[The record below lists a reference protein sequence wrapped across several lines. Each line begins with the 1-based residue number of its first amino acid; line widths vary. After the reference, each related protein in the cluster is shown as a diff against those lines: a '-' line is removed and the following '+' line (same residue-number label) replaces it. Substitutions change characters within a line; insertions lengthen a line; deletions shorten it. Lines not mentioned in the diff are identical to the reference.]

1 MTDLTPQAAALFHRT
16 PPDLRE
22 TPDDGRP
29 RAMVFAIRYHY
40 IGTAVEVVLAHALR
54 LRGFRTEVLLCDQVM
69 PACDHRDIDR
79 DTPEACRDCAR
90 RSRALFEAAGLP
102 VRFLSE
108 FIGPDRR
115 AALESRVA
123 AIPDDLL
130 TDAEYRGVDVG
141 KIALA
146 STLRYFLRGR
156 LETPDHFAQFR
167 KFRVTAMMM
176 AEIGQGVMDARRPSA
191 VAVSHGIYVTWG
203 VLADVARRNGA
214 RVTVWGYGY
223 RRNSILVS
231 QGETY
236 HRDLLTEPHSHWRD
250 RPFPDSERETVE
262 RYLQSRV
269 NGGLDWIHYAPN
281 PEVDRE
287 AVRSAL
293 NLDPERPAVGL
304 FTNLCW
310 DAAVLFRGA
319 AFPDMYAW
327 LVETVRWA
335 LARPELQLVI
345 RCHPAEVRRRSET
358 REKAADVIRAAF
370 PDLPD
375 RIKIVPPE
383 SDLST
388 YTLSELMDL
397 CLVYSS
403 KVGLEFAA
411 RGLSVV
417 TAGEAFYREKGFTD
431 DPPDP
436 AAYFER
442 LNRANRR
449 ERISEA
455 KRTLCLRYAHHYF
468 FRRHVTVN
476 YFDDHGM
483 GKEVTGF
490 GMAHFGKLAP
500 GRDPDLDR
508 LCDGMLRG
516 KPLFAAEREAE
527 YRDRVSR

>member
-1 MTDLTPQAAALFHRT
+1 MTDLAPQAAALFRRT
-16 PPDLRE
+16 PPELRE

-29 RAMVFAIRYHY
+29 RAIVFAVRYHY

-54 LRGFRTEVLLCDQVM
+54 LRGVRTEVMLCDGAM

-90 RSRALFEAAGLP
+90 RSRALVEAAGLP

-108 FIGPDRR
+108 FAGPERR
-115 AALESRVA
+115 TALERRVA
-123 AIPDDLL
+123 DIPRSALV
-130 TDAEYRGVDVG
+130 DAEYLGVGAG

-156 LETPDHFAQFR
+156 LETPEHFGQFR
-167 KFRVTAMMM
+167 KFLVSAMLM
-176 AEIGQGVMDARRPSA
+176 AEIGRGALEALRPEA
-191 VAVSHGIYVTWG
+191 LLVSHGIYVTWG
-203 VLADVARRNGA
+203 VMADLARNAGV
-214 RVTVWGYGY
+214 RTTVWGYGY

-236 HRDLLTEPHSHWRD
+236 HRDLLTEPESHWRD
-250 RPFPDSERETVE
+250 RPFPDAERERVE
-262 RYLQSRV
+262 TYLRSRV

-281 PEVDRE
+281 PEVDRD
-287 AVRSAL
+287 AVRRAL
-293 NLDPERPAVGL
+293 SLDPDRPAFGL

-335 LARPELQLVI
+335 LDRPELQLAI

-358 REKAADVIRAAF
+358 REKAADVLRAAF
-370 PDLPD
+370 PELPD

-388 YTLSELMDL
+388 YTLSEWMDL
-397 CLVYSS
+397 NLVYSS
-403 KVGLEFAA
+403 KVGMEFAA

-436 AAYFER
+436 AAYFDR
-442 LNRANRR
+442 LGRAGRR
-449 ERISEA
+449 ERISGDRRE
-455 KRTLCLRYAHHYF
+455 RCLRYAHHYF
-468 FRRHVTVN
+468 FRRHVTVD

-483 GKEVTGF
+483 GKDVTGF
-490 GMAHFGKLAP
+490 RLGHFGELAP
-500 GRDPDLDR
+500 GRDAALDR
-508 LCDGMLRG
+508 LCDGVLRG
-516 KPLFAAEREAE
+516 TPLFEAGDATN
-527 YRDRVSR
+527 RPLR